1 MEVAADVVVMTMI
14 DLDATS
20 TIRTSPEAMVKTIH
34 LLSLKEVDAL
44 IAAAE
49 WDVAWTVQ
57 VVVVEEAEEEI
68 SSMAPPR
75 EAETTLPL
83 PLLDTNSSATK
94 TTSMLTTS
102 DHRDAVVLMT
112 VATVVAMVV
121 EPAV

>member
-1 MEVAADVVVMTMI
+1 MDVVVMTMI
-14 DLDATS
+14 DLDATT
-20 TIRTSPEAMVKTIH
+20 TIRTSPEAMVETIH
-34 LLSLKEVDAL
+34 LLSLKEADAL
-44 IAAAE
+44 IAAE

-75 EAETTLPL
+75 EAETTSPL

-112 VATVVAMVV
+112 VATVVAMVM